1 MLRKYGGSY
10 YSYVDAESKGQSPE
24 DSWKHHSH
32 AAHSGQLQSQVKL
45 NVAPVAVFQM
55 LKSMCA
61 GQRMASEPQD
71 SAAVSLHT
79 TSVPEVRAGPI
90 VPAPVVGRS
99 WLLAYLW
106 WLVLSLVSMESAR
119 PQEAGKPRPP
129 HCQPELRPKGGRD
142 RVITEGKRGSSDG
155 AKLKGS
161 QL

>member
-1 MLRKYGGSY
+1 MLHKYSGSY

-79 TSVPEVRAGPI
+79 TSVPERRGRNKDSTSLGR
-90 VPAPVVGRS
+90 VPALLECSGRKGS
-99 WLLAYLW
+99 
-106 WLVLSLVSMESAR
+106 SQRTPRQPSATR
-119 PQEAGKPRPP
+119 L
-129 HCQPELRPKGGRD
+129 PEWGGPGR
-142 RVITEGKRGSSDG
+142 RQQVRGST
-155 AKLKGS
+155 
-161 QL
+161 